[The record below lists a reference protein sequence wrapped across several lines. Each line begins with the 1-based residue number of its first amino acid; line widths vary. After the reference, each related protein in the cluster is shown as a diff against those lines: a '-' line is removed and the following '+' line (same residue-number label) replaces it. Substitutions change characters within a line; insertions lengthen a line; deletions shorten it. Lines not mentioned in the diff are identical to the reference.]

1 MPIELIRR
9 PRPDVLIKGGDYTIA
24 TVVGAEEVQ
33 PGGGGTGGAGRS
45 GRWSINDGDYP
56 AAGIPIAGLGRGR
69 LARISHRAAADV
81 GFSDVSGCLSG
92 FWGREPG
99 VLSLSGRG

>member
-1 MPIELIRR
+1 MWQIAVRERIFLHNFFGAISMIEQNDTLRESFDKGEAYAEIRSTK
-9 PRPDVLIKGGDYTIA
+9 DAIA
-24 TVVGAEEVQ
+24 RACQ
-33 PGGGGTGGAGRS
+33 
-45 GRWSINDGDYP
+45 
-56 AAGIPIAGLGRGR
+56 

>member
-1 MPIELIRR
+1 MVQWRHEPQEDGVTTHTFRIVVE
-9 PRPDVLIKGGDYTIA
+9 PDED
-24 TVVGAEEVQ
+24 
-33 PGGGGTGGAGRS
+33 
-45 GRWSINDGDYP
+45 RWRAYAP
-56 AAGIPIAGLGRGR
+56 A